1 MTKVKEVVERFEK
14 FAPKEIAEPGD
25 PVGLQLGSLSAEI
38 KKMMVTLDVRPEVVK
53 EAIDQQVDFIFAHHP
68 AMFHP
73 VKHFDLTVPQNQ
85 MYAELIK
92 HGITVYAAHTNLDNA
107 PGGMNDWLA
116 AALGLTATSS
126 LLPLKEES
134 LDQLCV
140 YVPRAAAATVRQ
152 ALAQAG
158 AGSIGNYTGCS
169 YSAVGTGRF
178 LPNQAAQP
186 LIGQANQPSQAAEEK
201 LEVFVRPRLVGQV
214 IQAMLAAHPYEEP
227 VYYLVPVHGLN
238 QKYGMGRVGQ
248 LKHPLT
254 VEKFALMCKQTFKI
268 SGLRVISPDLNQ
280 IISRV
285 AVLGGSGAQFYPA
298 ALQAHADVYLTGD
311 VTYHTG
317 HDILAAGLTVID
329 PGHHIESICKPNL
342 KRLFEKW
349 RSENDWQFPI
359 ITSRLNTDPFKFI

>member
-1 MTKVKEVVERFEK
+1 MTKVKEIVERFEK
-14 FAPKEIAEPGD
+14 FAPQDMAEPGD
-25 PVGLQLGSLSAEI
+25 PVGLQLGSLSAEV

-53 EAIDQQVDFIFAHHP
+53 EAIDQQVDFVFAHHP

-73 VKHFDLTVPQNQ
+73 VKHFDLSVPQNQ

-107 PGGMNDWLA
+107 HDGMNDWLA

-126 LLPLKEES
+126 LLPLKEEP

-140 YVPRAAAATVRQ
+140 YVPRTAAAAVRR

-169 YSAVGTGRF
+169 YTAMGTGRF

-186 LIGQANQPSQAAEEK
+186 LIGRVNQPSQAVEEK
-201 LEVFVRPRLVGQV
+201 IEVFVKPQLVSQA

-248 LKHPLT
+248 LKQPMT
-254 VEKFALMCKQTFKI
+254 VEEFALKCKQIFQI
-268 SGLRVISPDLNQ
+268 PELRVISPNLNQ

-285 AVLGGSGAQFYPA
+285 AVLGGSGSQFYPA

-311 VTYHTG
+311 LTYHTG

-329 PGHHIESICKPNL
+329 PGHHIESICKPKL
-342 KRLFEKW
+342 KHLFEKW
-349 RSENDWQFPI
+349 RSENDWQFSI
-359 ITSRLNTDPFKFI
+359 IASKLNTDPFKFI